1 VYFPFPIAVLTNLL
15 DSFQGYFVS
24 AEQNMV
30 VAECKIQNDAS
41 VDVSND
47 GRLLV
52 TLLPTG
58 RLRSTDM
65 LGTQL
70 NL

>member
-1 VYFPFPIAVLTNLL
+1 
-15 DSFQGYFVS
+15 
-24 AEQNMV
+24 MV
-30 VAECKIQNDAS
+30 VAECKIHNDAS

-58 RLRSTDM
+58 RMVTAM
-65 LGTQL
+65 LGMGLIGFMVYLASLSVPQIL
-70 NL
+70 YNFE